1 MQISAYDVGVVKEF
15 VRGAVPVHVL
25 HHAAEGGVHG
35 AWMAAELARHGYQIS
50 PGSLYPLLHRME
62 HAGLLVSHEEVVDGR
77 LRRVY
82 EATAAGEQELGR
94 LRQAVAE
101 LAGEV
106 LDGSWRSP
114 DRTRP
119 SRPVRG

>member
-1 MQISAYDVGVVKEF
+1 M
-15 VRGAVPVHVL
+15 HVL

-62 HAGLLVSHEEVVDGR
+62 SNGLLVSHEEVVDGR

-82 EATAAGEQELGR
+82 EATAAGEAELGR

-106 LDGSWRSP
+106 LGASWRPGDRPRSSP
-114 DRTRP
+114 RVHRP
-119 SRPVRG
+119 PAATAGEGRHRC